1 MNIHRAFQR
10 TQVVYFFECFD
21 VHAGRT
27 LVPPFKAT
35 AEAIRRVFKGKPLPN
50 SAEEV
55 DERELDDEG
64 RWFRL
69 ATGWGMYTDDLG

>member
-35 AEAIRRVFKGKPLPN
+35 AEAIRRVFKGKLHALPGAKAVE
-50 SAEEV
+50 SA
-55 DERELDDEG
+55 
-64 RWFRL
+64 
-69 ATGWGMYTDDLG
+69 A